1 MLNSDLPIE
10 TATHWGPPTRQ
21 ACTYTTRR
29 SRTNLRGRFCR
40 PLPCLGAVP
49 LVLQAKNRQ
58 ENMSSL
64 RLQACVFLPDV
75 QVVQPSKR
83 GRLPSAAKTAPPTPS
98 RPSLLSLLH
107 LYGSKLSAAASP
119 SKALLSLQIR
129 RLLHNNISTPLRPP
143 RPPHV
148 PSAWGGA
155 VARRHVLLWSIST
168 SLYVFLFVVF
178 I

>member
-1 MLNSDLPIE
+1 MLNSDIPIE

-58 ENMSSL
+58 ENMFSL

-98 RPSLLSLLH
+98 RPSITTASLRQQAECRRVTFQSPVVIADPSSSTSEH
-107 LYGSKLSAAASP
+107 LYTLSAAP
-119 SKALLSLQIR
+119 SC
-129 RLLHNNISTPLRPP
+129 RLVHLMCP
-143 RPPHV
+143 RP
-148 PSAWGGA
+148 GGE
-155 VARRHVLLWSIST
+155 L
-168 SLYVFLFVVF
+168 
-178 I
+178 